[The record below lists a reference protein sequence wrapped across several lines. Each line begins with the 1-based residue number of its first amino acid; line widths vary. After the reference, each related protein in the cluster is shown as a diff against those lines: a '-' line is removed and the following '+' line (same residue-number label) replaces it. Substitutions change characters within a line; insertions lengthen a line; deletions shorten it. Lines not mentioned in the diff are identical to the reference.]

1 MNEDMKMNDEQEL
14 TPALLRADAAS
25 VRGLGDWFRDSGFQE
40 SPRKYYRAAA
50 ALEEQA
56 ARLEQG
62 ERVCR
67 WAWDDELIGYS
78 VSCHFRIV
86 NGQPPRCPDCGGR
99 VVLGDG
105 EAGR

>member
-1 MNEDMKMNDEQEL
+1 MTSEQDI
-14 TPALLRADAAS
+14 TPVLLRADAALLTADAEILAGGNS
-25 VRGLGDWFRDSGFQE
+25 SRYAHALR
-40 SPRKYYRAAA
+40 RAAA

-99 VVLGDG
+99 VVLGDEEG
-105 EAGR
+105 GR